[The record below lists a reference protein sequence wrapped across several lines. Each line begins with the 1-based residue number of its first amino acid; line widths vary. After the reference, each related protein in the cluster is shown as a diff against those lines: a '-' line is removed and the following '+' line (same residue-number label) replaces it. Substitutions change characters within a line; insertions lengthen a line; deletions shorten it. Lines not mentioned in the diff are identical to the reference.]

1 MVTRIVLFNSQLYDK
16 ADIDL
21 RDSDA
26 IQLVGPNNIGKS
38 TLIYALN
45 YLYVIDG
52 KRMVFSGKRPND
64 KTTVH
69 HYFPEPDNSFLI
81 FEIFKKRYYCLVIK
95 RNAEGELEYYKLDN
109 EYDENLFIKKSDEP
123 KAANEIFYFKEV
135 QANCLTAGIGLEKF
149 KSKQEVFNFVYQKGK
164 NNNAVVWLD
173 ANVKSDGLSN
183 NFSKIY
189 KYFIYAKDIDNHAL
203 KDALIV
209 ADKKDKEH
217 LPFSKGDQDR
227 IDRIHAYNDEIK
239 TIKSLEKEFYN
250 FKNIVDKYTATR
262 KNIEKIVSYYNKTY
276 ATEVTDLKLQ
286 LSQQKKH
293 AEEYEETLQ
302 NELKLRKDK
311 LLQDKGKQKSDCER
325 ASSEL
330 QALKQN
336 EKTILDMGTDSLG
349 LDKLALE
356 KLQKEKWEIESRL
369 AQIEHHDLQESEI
382 LHKIETAKKHIANT
396 NKKINDYEN
405 LLVHKISSK
414 QEIRELLNAIFSED
428 FFSTLP
434 KKNLKKEVNE
444 IYNSL
449 QIFDGAIFLP
459 PIEPK
464 PIESIEQLKHM
475 VLSWQKDLKANQEL
489 LPIVQDFQRYKK
501 EQEGKEKEIQ
511 EHKTR
516 IELIESLPSI
526 KKSIG
531 LAKVSFTEKEKQLT
545 EISNTIIEM
554 DKQITKLEKLQKEN
568 NMSINDTKRKLEKI
582 SEQKRKVEESQIFET
597 TETTE
602 IKDTKENVLSSE
614 ELFADFENHFKQMN
628 DLKNKKDRQFDSLK
642 RERQSVEADEENFI
656 QEFETDLAT
665 VTNKEKS
672 IDDLLEAIS
681 SIYSANAKGLLSSYE
696 QFKTFVVNSFN
707 AKLGKVKISDIDSLK
722 IELRINETLKSDLQK
737 IIGIQNLD
745 SNQIAFDKEENLNIL
760 KKYLEQQKTI
770 EFSDLFTMRLHL
782 ERKGKKKHVDLK
794 DQVESDGTDKMIR
807 LVIIMTIINKLITN
821 DRENKILIF
830 IDELGTIDDENRL
843 AILQFCK
850 ENNFFPISA
859 ALQPY
864 SGFDKFYTIFR
875 NEGKITVSK
884 ETGNELRYE
893 RN

>member
-1 MVTRIVLFNSQLYDK
+1 MVTRIVLLNSQLYDK

-38 TLIYALN
+38 TLIYTLN
-45 YLYVIDG
+45 YLYIIDG
-52 KRMVFSGKRPND
+52 NRMVFSGKREGN
-64 KTTVH
+64 KATIH

-95 RNAEGELEYYKLDN
+95 RNAESELEYYKLDN

-123 KAANEIFYFKEV
+123 KATNEIFYFKEV
-135 QANCLTAGIGLEKF
+135 QANCLTAGINLEKF
-149 KSKQEVFNFVYQKGK
+149 KSKQEVFNFIYKRGK

-209 ADKKDKEH
+209 ADKKDKAK
-217 LPFSKGDQDR
+217 LKFTKGDQDK
-227 IDRIHAYNDEIK
+227 IDKIHSHNDEIK

-262 KNIEKIVSYYNKTY
+262 KNIEKIVFYYNKTY
-276 ATEVTDLKLQ
+276 AIEVTDLKLQ
-286 LSQQKKH
+286 LSQQKEL

-302 NELKLRKDK
+302 NELKPKKDK

-325 ASSEL
+325 ASKEL
-330 QALKQN
+330 QDLKQD
-336 EKTILDMGTDSLG
+336 EKTILDMGTDSLV
-349 LDKLALE
+349 LDKLTLE
-356 KLQKEKWEIESRL
+356 MLQKEKWEIESRL
-369 AQIEHHDLQESEI
+369 SQIEHHDLQESEI

-434 KKNLKKEVNE
+434 KKNLQKEVNE
-444 IYNSL
+444 IYDSL
-449 QIFDGAIFLP
+449 QIFDGAISLP
-459 PIEPK
+459 PIKPK
-464 PIESIEQLKHM
+464 PIESIEQLKDM

-489 LPIVQDFQRYKK
+489 LPIVQDFQYFKK
-501 EQEGKEKEIQ
+501 EQESKEKEIQ

-526 KKSIG
+526 QESIG
-531 LAKVSFTEKEKQLT
+531 LAKVSFAEKEKQLT
-545 EISNTIIEM
+545 EINNTIIEI

-568 NMSINDTKRKLEKI
+568 NQSINNTERKLEKI
-582 SEQKRKVEESQIFET
+582 SEQKREVERSQISET
-597 TETTE
+597 
-602 IKDTKENVLSSE
+602 KDTKENVLSSE
-614 ELFADFENHFKQMN
+614 ELFADFENNFKQMN

-642 RERQSVEADEENFI
+642 RERKSVEANEESFI

-665 VTNKEKS
+665 VANKEKS

-681 SIYSANAKGLLSSYE
+681 SMYSANAKWLLSSYE

-722 IELRINETLKSDLQK
+722 IELIMNDTLKSDLQK
-737 IIGIQNLD
+737 IIGIKNLD

-760 KKYLEQQKTI
+760 KKYLEQEKII
-770 EFSDLFTMRLHL
+770 EFSDLFNMRLHL

-830 IDELGTIDDENRL
+830 IDELGTIDAENRL

-859 ALQPY
+859 ALDPY

-875 NEGKITVSK
+875 SEGKITVSK
-884 ETGNELRYE
+884 ETGNELRHE